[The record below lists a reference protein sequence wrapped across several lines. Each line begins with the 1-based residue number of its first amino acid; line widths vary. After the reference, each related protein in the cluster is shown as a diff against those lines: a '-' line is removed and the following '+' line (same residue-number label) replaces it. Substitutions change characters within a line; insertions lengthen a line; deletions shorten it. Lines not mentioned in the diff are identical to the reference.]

1 MVTQERGQDSDMG
14 SRPRLQSR
22 EGWPKNGRRDGDGEG
37 LAQALGWFSIGL
49 GLAQVAAPREI
60 ARFIGLSG
68 DDGNRDLMLALG
80 MREIA
85 SGVGILT
92 QSRPAGWVWARV
104 AGDAMDLALL
114 GAAMTSD
121 RVQHDRVVAA
131 TAAVV
136 GVTVLDLLCGQRLS
150 RHSGAPSVG

>member
-1 MVTQERGQDSDMG
+1 MVKQERWQDSDMG
-14 SRPRLQSR
+14 SRPRLRSR

-37 LAQALGWFSIGL
+37 LAQALG
-49 GLAQVAAPREI
+49 
-60 ARFIGLSG
+60 
-68 DDGNRDLMLALG
+68 

-92 QSRPAGWVWARV
+92 QSRPTGWVWV

-121 RVQHDRVVAA
+121 RTQHDRVVAA

-136 GVTVLDLLCGQRLS
+136 GVTALDLLCGQQLS
-150 RHSGAPSVG
+150 RHSGGTNFPRGFGAQPVGESSS

>member
-1 MVTQERGQDSDMG
+1 
-14 SRPRLQSR
+14 
-22 EGWPKNGRRDGDGEG
+22 
-37 LAQALGWFSIGL
+37 LGWFSIGL
-49 GLAQVAAPREI
+49 GLAQVAAPREV
-60 ARFIGLSG
+60 ARFIGIG
-68 DDGNRDLMLALG
+68 GEDRNRGLMRALG

-92 QSRPAGWVWARV
+92 QSSPAGWVWARV

-121 RVQHDRVVAA
+121 RTQHDRVVIA
-131 TAAVV
+131 TAAVA

-150 RHSGAPSVG
+150 RHSGGTNFP